1 MTSWFDV
8 HLYGLSF
15 IKSGLFMS
23 EHVSESIPEQPASAL
38 REKFW
43 QHYSL
48 AELTQPEWEA
58 LCDGCG
64 LCCLVKLED
73 EDTEEVVYT
82 SAACQLLD
90 TKTARC
96 TDYANRQS
104 IVPDCL
110 QLTPERVPELKWLP
124 PSCAYKRLDLGQ
136 ALPRW
141 HPLITGNPNSV
152 RKARKS
158 AAGRCVSEKDINEA
172 DIEEYVIRWVR

>member
-1 MTSWFDV
+1 
-8 HLYGLSF
+8 
-15 IKSGLFMS
+15 MS
-23 EHVSESIPEQPASAL
+23 EQVSEHLPEQSQEAPKL
-38 REKFW
+38 RERFW

-48 AELTQPEWEA
+48 TELTSAEWEA

-73 EDTEEVVYT
+73 EDTGEVVYT
-82 SAACQLLD
+82 SVACQLLD

-96 TDYANRQS
+96 TNYADRQRF
-104 IVPDCL
+104 VPDCL

-136 ALPRW
+136 ALPSW
-141 HPLITGNPNSV
+141 HPLITGNPKSV

-158 AAGRCVSEKDINEA
+158 AAGRCVSETEINED

>member
-1 MTSWFDV
+1 
-8 HLYGLSF
+8 
-15 IKSGLFMS
+15 MS
-23 EHVSESIPEQPASAL
+23 EQVLEHLPEPSGRSPVL
-38 REKFW
+38 RDRFW

-48 AELTQPEWEA
+48 TELTPAEWEA

-73 EDTEEVVYT
+73 EDTGEVVYT

-96 TDYANRQS
+96 TDYENRQS

-136 ALPRW
+136 SLPRW

-158 AAGRCVSEKDINEA
+158 AAGRCISETAIDPE